1 VVNNHILEDLE
12 ESYGEYKVVNENAIV
27 QRTKKVD
34 IFDKNNL
41 LDDRNV
47 ILDKMNSR
55 LNLDFFTIASS
66 IKRRVSFYGIY
77 STHDNVEMGQQKL
90 KNLG

>member
-1 VVNNHILEDLE
+1 MEVNNHVLEALE

-41 LDDRNV
+41 LDDRAV
-47 ILDKMNSR
+47 ILDLMKSR

-77 STHDNVEMGQQKL
+77 STHDNVEMG
-90 KNLG
+90 